1 MRLIIEGQAPL
12 HGDYHPSGNSN
23 AAIATLAASLLTD
36 APVTLR
42 RVPNAQNV
50 ANVLEIAKQLGAV
63 VTELEPGT
71 LQIQT
76 SHVVSRVLDLTT
88 TRRAPAS
95 MLFLAPM
102 IARRRHVRIE
112 WAESLSRIR
121 THMAAL
127 RDLGQE
133 IEIDGTAVNITAVEW
148 ESKSILLTE
157 MSVTATALACML
169 AAALG
174 KQTTIYNAAS
184 EPHLRALQHQLVQMG
199 AKIEGIG
206 SNLLT
211 IYGIG
216 DAFKGTTIDLPSD
229 HIEIASIAA
238 IAAMTEGHVTI
249 HDVHLPDLQMIL
261 KGYER
266 LGLNFYL
273 EAPKNGNGKHGS
285 LLHIPEQQNMRVA
298 RLADETDVLID
309 TAPWPGFPSDLV
321 AMAAVLATQT
331 RGTTLIHEKLYDN
344 RLLFTDKLKGMGAQI
359 LLCDPHRA
367 IVIGKSQLRGEYIDS
382 PDVRTGLGLFAAT
395 LCAEG
400 KSTIDN
406 AGLMNYVFE
415 NVVQKLIALGAQI
428 QVADL

>member
-1 MRLIIEGQAPL
+1 MRLTIEGQAPL

-36 APVTLR
+36 APVILR

-50 ANVLEIAKQLGAV
+50 ANVLEIARQLGAS
-63 VTELEPGT
+63 VTEIEPGT

-76 SHVVSRVLDLTT
+76 PHVKSRVLDLTT

-121 THMAAL
+121 THMTAL

-157 MSVTATALACML
+157 MSVTATALVCML

-184 EPHLRALQHQLVQMG
+184 EPHLRTLQHQLVQMG

-211 IYGIG
+211 IYGVG
-216 DAFKGTTIDLPSD
+216 EGFTGTTIDLPSD

-238 IAAMTEGHVTI
+238 IAAMTEGHITI
-249 HDVHLPDLQMIL
+249 HDVHPPDLQMIL

-273 EAPKNGNGKHGS
+273 EAPKNGNGKHI
-285 LLHIPEQQNMRVA
+285 LHIPEQQNMRVA
-298 RLADETDVLID
+298 RLADETDVSLD

-367 IVIGKSQLRGEYIDS
+367 IVIGKSQLRAEYIDS

-406 AGLMNYVFE
+406 AELMNYVFE
-415 NVVQKLIALGAQI
+415 NVVQKLTALGAQI
-428 QVADL
+428 QVADI